1 MHAQSLSC
9 VQLFATPWTVAH
21 QAPLSVRFPKQER
34 WNGWPFPPL
43 EDLPDPGIEPA
54 SPAAPDLAAG
64 FCTAE
69 PTGKPITKYK
79 RQEQKPG
86 GIYHGE
92 RACLCLSP
100 FQSGTQEDTAA
111 CISAAPFNPFL
122 SLVFNWVK
130 TENPSSHKLVAV
142 NANNSRTLF

>member
-21 QAPLSVRFPKQER
+21 QAPLSVRFPKQEW

-54 SPAAPDLAAG
+54 SPTAPDLAAG
-64 FCTAE
+64 FFTAE
-69 PTGKPITKYK
+69 STGKPITKYK

-86 GIYHGE
+86 RIYQHHSIHS
-92 RACLCLSP
+92 SP
-100 FQSGTQEDTAA
+100 W
-111 CISAAPFNPFL
+111 FL
-122 SLVFNWVK
+122 TGLRLKTLVHTN
-130 TENPSSHKLVAV
+130 
-142 NANNSRTLF
+142 